1 MKSLRGLNW
10 EISEK
15 LKSGIKKNPEDTIV
29 SALLE
34 NRGINTKKKKEEFIN
49 PEKPDEISLEK
60 VGINLSEM
68 KKAVKRIKKALKEN
82 EKTVIYGDYDADGV
96 CATAILWECLY
107 AAGLNT
113 IPFIPE
119 RFSEG
124 YGLNDAGVEKLKKDI
139 PDLKLIITVD
149 NGITAVDAI
158 KKAFSLGVDVVI
170 SDHHQKGKSIPKAVA
185 TIHTTKLSGAGI
197 AWFLAREIKNTFNKK
212 SGWGHLD
219 LAVIGTVADQVPLL
233 SANRSLVKYGIDS
246 LHETKR
252 PGLKALFNEA
262 GIKIENGGKIGVYE
276 IGYVIAPRINAMGR
290 LGHAIDSLRLLCTKD
305 KVRAEKLSRLLAG
318 TNRKRQEIVEEVIMH
333 TRMSVKS
340 QKWEGVIVV
349 SDKSYHEGVIG
360 LAASKIVEE
369 FYRPAVVIS
378 EGKEISKASARSI
391 SGFNIIKAIKETDDL
406 IKEGGGHPMAAG
418 FTLKTENIE
427 KFIEKLGEISARD
440 LTDDILAKKIKI
452 DLQIE
457 FDMLSLNLA
466 ERILLFEPTGI
477 GNPAPVFLTKDVN
490 VINARL
496 VGGQGKH
503 LKLVLEK
510 DGKLTEAI
518 AFGFGDFFNEISR
531 KPPLDVVYNLEK
543 NVWNKEENVQLKIKD
558 IRICK

>member
-252 PGLKALFNEA
+252 PGLK
-262 GIKIENGGKIGVYE
+262 E
-276 IGYVIAPRINAMGR
+276 IG
-290 LGHAIDSLRLLCTKD
+290 
-305 KVRAEKLSRLLAG
+305 RAH
-318 TNRKRQEIVEEVIMH
+318 V
-333 TRMSVKS
+333 
-340 QKWEGVIVV
+340 
-349 SDKSYHEGVIG
+349 
-360 LAASKIVEE
+360 
-369 FYRPAVVIS
+369 
-378 EGKEISKASARSI
+378 
-391 SGFNIIKAIKETDDL
+391 
-406 IKEGGGHPMAAG
+406 
-418 FTLKTENIE
+418 
-427 KFIEKLGEISARD
+427 
-440 LTDDILAKKIKI
+440 
-452 DLQIE
+452 
-457 FDMLSLNLA
+457 
-466 ERILLFEPTGI
+466 
-477 GNPAPVFLTKDVN
+477 
-490 VINARL
+490 
-496 VGGQGKH
+496 
-503 LKLVLEK
+503 
-510 DGKLTEAI
+510 
-518 AFGFGDFFNEISR
+518 
-531 KPPLDVVYNLEK
+531 
-543 NVWNKEENVQLKIKD
+543 
-558 IRICK
+558 